1 MDIQKQISKELKRNI
16 RKYKKALE
24 AAKKLDTK
32 ILQLKKKRSVI

>member
-1 MDIQKQISKELKRNI
+1 MDIQKQIAKELKRNI